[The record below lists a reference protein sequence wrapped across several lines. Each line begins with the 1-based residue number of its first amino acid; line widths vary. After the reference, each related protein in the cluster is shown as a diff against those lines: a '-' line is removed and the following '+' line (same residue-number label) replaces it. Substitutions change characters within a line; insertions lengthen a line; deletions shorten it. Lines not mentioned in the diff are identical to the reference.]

1 LWPCLLSH
9 LLAVF
14 LLKWGATQASESDT
28 RAGDLHYVLSKQ
40 EQSTAASTSSASSAS
55 SLTTVHHD
63 GDPATQVSHA
73 SFADSLASAAST
85 RHRSSADAS
94 VEGEDNGELPLAPPL
109 FKIKPMR
116 VLPPPP
122 EGYHRKRQ
130 RKDDASPES
139 PLATAADPS
148 ATSSSS
154 SAPPTTSSSSSDPSS
169 SSSSGLNPA
178 ENAAKSLDLS
188 GLQEQFMCGICDE
201 VMVDAW
207 SFGCNGGH
215 ANCKQCVL
223 PWVKQ
228 HATCPQCQSKV
239 SLPGNR
245 NVPVDQIIEAA
256 VIAEV
261 VDPEEATRYWS
272 RRGLPAPARASSSS
286 GPPLTL
292 AATQGVRA
300 DSAETHAPDSAP
312 APSQPAVA
320 PIFTSKRNKN
330 RSRGSTGSSERTSSK
345 VIDVDNN
352 SSFNDA
358 EVSNKL
364 AFVAFVAFVAL
375 NLPSNVA

>member
-1 LWPCLLSH
+1 
-9 LLAVF
+9 
-14 LLKWGATQASESDT
+14 
-28 RAGDLHYVLSKQ
+28 
-40 EQSTAASTSSASSAS
+40 
-55 SLTTVHHD
+55 
-63 GDPATQVSHA
+63 
-73 SFADSLASAAST
+73 
-85 RHRSSADAS
+85 

-261 VDPEEATRYWS
+261 VDPEEANGYWS
-272 RRGLPAPARASSSS
+272 RRGMPAPARASSSS
-286 GPPLTL
+286 EPNPEVLANTTVPLT
-292 AATQGVRA
+292 
-300 DSAETHAPDSAP
+300 
-312 APSQPAVA
+312 PSPQPAVA
-320 PIFTSKRNKN
+320 PTSNSNRRGSGSLGIESDGSESTTSKLINV
-330 RSRGSTGSSERTSSK
+330 G
-345 VIDVDNN
+345 NN
-352 SSFNDA
+352 SSGNDD
-358 EVSNKL
+358 EVSSKL
-364 AFVAFVAFVAL
+364 AFEA
-375 NLPSNVA
+375 

>member
-1 LWPCLLSH
+1 M
-9 LLAVF
+9 
-14 LLKWGATQASESDT
+14 
-28 RAGDLHYVLSKQ
+28 
-40 EQSTAASTSSASSAS
+40 
-55 SLTTVHHD
+55 
-63 GDPATQVSHA
+63 
-73 SFADSLASAAST
+73 
-85 RHRSSADAS
+85 
-94 VEGEDNGELPLAPPL
+94 EGEDNGELPLAPPL

-245 NVPVDQIIEAA
+245 NVPADQIIEAAVTAEVVDSEEANGYWSRRGMPAPDADVSARSLDLSGLQEQFMCGICDEVMVDAWSFGCSGGHANCKQCVLPWVKQHATCPQCQSKVSLPGNRNVPVDQIIEAA

-261 VDPEEATRYWS
+261 VDPEEANGYWS
-272 RRGLPAPARASSSS
+272 RRGMPAPARASSSS
-286 GPPLTL
+286 EPNPEVLANTTVPLT
-292 AATQGVRA
+292 
-300 DSAETHAPDSAP
+300 
-312 APSQPAVA
+312 PSPQPAVA
-320 PIFTSKRNKN
+320 PTSNSNRRGSGSLGIESDGSESTTSKLINV
-330 RSRGSTGSSERTSSK
+330 G
-345 VIDVDNN
+345 NN
-352 SSFNDA
+352 SSGNDD
-358 EVSNKL
+358 EVSCKL
-364 AFVAFVAFVAL
+364 AFEA
-375 NLPSNVA
+375 

>member
-261 VDPEEATRYWS
+261 VDPEEANGYWS
-272 RRGLPAPARASSSS
+272 RRGMPAPARASSSS
-286 GPPLTL
+286 EPNPEVLANTTVPLT
-292 AATQGVRA
+292 
-300 DSAETHAPDSAP
+300 
-312 APSQPAVA
+312 PSPQPAVA
-320 PIFTSKRNKN
+320 PTSNSNRRGSGSLGIESDGSESTTSKLINV
-330 RSRGSTGSSERTSSK
+330 G
-345 VIDVDNN
+345 NN
-352 SSFNDA
+352 SSGNDD
-358 EVSNKL
+358 EVSSKL
-364 AFVAFVAFVAL
+364 AFEA
-375 NLPSNVA
+375 